1 MLTLTKASGYGI
13 LALGYL
19 DNKPE
24 GTVVSTKEIS
34 EVFGMPSEL
43 LAKVLQR
50 LSKTG
55 LLKAHQGRG
64 GGYSLARPIGSISVT
79 DVIEAIE
86 GPIVVS
92 VCIKGRSDE
101 HCEKFEFC
109 EIKSPVEQVQNRLIE
124 LFNSI
129 SVDQITEDILD
140 CPEKT
145 YLSVSR
151 F

>member
-13 LALGYL
+13 LSLGYL
-19 DNKPE
+19 NNKSE

-79 DVIEAIE
+79 DVIGAVE

-92 VCIKGRSDE
+92 VCLKGGSGE
-101 HCEKFEFC
+101 HCEKFEVC
-109 EIKSPVEQVQNRLIE
+109 EIKSPVEQVQSRLIE

>member
-19 DNKPE
+19 DDKPE
-24 GTVVSTKEIS
+24 GAIVSTKEIS
-34 EVFGMPSEL
+34 EVFGLPSEL

-50 LSKTG
+50 LGKTG

-64 GGYSLARPIGSISVT
+64 GGYSLARSIGAISVT

-86 GPIVVS
+86 GPIIVS
-92 VCIKGRSDE
+92 VCLKGRSDE

-109 EIKSPVEQVQNRLIE
+109 EIKSPVEQVQSRLIE